1 VIERKVLSYDAGCGN
16 ILNQFRERQTRSIQH
31 ARQLVLKRAAA
42 GSAKV
47 HATFSRLQERKR
59 NVRSRDTKDLVQRAV
74 KEKENVLTEQIE
86 QMLKKQQKAAQ
97 TLKS

>member
-1 VIERKVLSYDAGCGN
+1 M
-16 ILNQFRERQTRSIQH
+16 
-31 ARQLVLKRAAA
+31 LKRATAE
-42 GSAKV
+42 SAKV

-86 QMLKKQQKAAQ
+86 QMFKKQQERGTDAGEPAE
-97 TLKS
+97 